1 MKAVSLFRFAAQ
13 TIVASLIAIQVAW
26 AADVASIKADALL
39 ERSAKKDASMVILD
53 VRTPEEFAQG
63 HVPGAINIPHDKLA
77 DRLKELADAKD
88 KDVVLYCRSGKRAGM
103 AADTLK
109 ANGFEKLLHLEGD
122 ILKWTEEKRPTEK

>member
-1 MKAVSLFRFAAQ
+1 LAGLLAAQ
-13 TIVASLIAIQVAW
+13 VAF
-26 AADVASIKADALL
+26 AADVTPINAEALL

-63 HVPGAINIPHDKLA
+63 HVPGAINIPHDKLV
-77 DRLKELADAKD
+77 DRLQELTSAKD

-103 AADTLK
+103 AADTLQ
-109 ANGFEKLLHLEGD
+109 ANGFTKLLHLEGD